1 MKTVT
6 GIISYTGSNLPTF
19 RDPANT
25 GICLDHGSGGM
36 GNNSYHTPLIHEK
49 VCGFWTFR
57 VDLTTLK
64 FPTNTRVSLFICP
77 LSFATSGV
85 SVATMPAKKK
95 APAAVTVTVKPA
107 SKKTKMKRAY
117 PSTKKRSRARK
128 SYKKDKPSRFAIDLI
143 NMAYPHDGSPVIR
156 FPDGQGVETLA
167 MNVVSTGIL
176 INNGFSA
183 PYPKNASTDYRYP
196 QNSKAFYFYP
206 GSIQHCMFLEATAIP
221 AEHANGLSLAQ
232 KPGPAWVT
240 TSLGNVVGNSLE
252 VTGNYAGISQFTAYR
267 VTGATLKISY
277 IGNPDNS
284 AGEICVVKFD
294 PNTVSPR
301 EIVNSTGTDRSIP
314 IKQDDIMH
322 ARVERFSAGEGCYIS
337 FHRSDNTNFG
347 NFKDIVHQL
356 TGTAPAFDG
365 QDNAPAT
372 IAAQSS
378 MEAVAIFFQGTDS
391 ANADPSSTYG
401 ESKAQ
406 WRYELI
412 QTVEFLPKS
421 GTITARLTQ
430 ETPPHMPLYIAAYD
444 QMYKALKDRAIDI
457 VPAAG
462 AAFVRSAAYQIAK
475 KASTHT
481 AAMHGSV
488 VPNVSIEGGKVL
500 QFFFFTVTSS

>member
-1 MKTVT
+1 
-6 GIISYTGSNLPTF
+6 
-19 RDPANT
+19 
-25 GICLDHGSGGM
+25 
-36 GNNSYHTPLIHEK
+36 
-49 VCGFWTFR
+49 
-57 VDLTTLK
+57 
-64 FPTNTRVSLFICP
+64 
-77 LSFATSGV
+77 
-85 SVATMPAKKK
+85 MPVKKK
-95 APAAVTVTVKPA
+95 APAAVTVTVKNA
-107 SKKTKMKRAY
+107 SKKKQKKRAY
-117 PSTKKRSRARK
+117 PSKPKRSRARK
-128 SYKKDKPSRFAIDLI
+128 SFKKDKPSRFAIDLI

-183 PYPKNASTDYRYP
+183 PYAKNSSTDYRYP

-221 AEHANGLSLAQ
+221 AEYPNPVGSTAAQ

-252 VTGNYAGISQFTAYR
+252 VTGNYAGISQFTGYR

-284 AGEICVVKFD
+284 AGEICVVKYD

-356 TGTAPAFDG
+356 TGGAPGYAG
-365 QDNAPAT
+365 QDDAPAT

-391 ANADPSSTYG
+391 FANADASITWG

-430 ETPPHMPLYIAAYD
+430 ETPPHMPLYVAAYD

-475 KASTHT
+475 KASAHT
-481 AAMHGSV
+481 AQMHGSV
-488 VPNVSIEGGKVL
+488 VPNVSIEGG
-500 QFFFFTVTSS
+500 